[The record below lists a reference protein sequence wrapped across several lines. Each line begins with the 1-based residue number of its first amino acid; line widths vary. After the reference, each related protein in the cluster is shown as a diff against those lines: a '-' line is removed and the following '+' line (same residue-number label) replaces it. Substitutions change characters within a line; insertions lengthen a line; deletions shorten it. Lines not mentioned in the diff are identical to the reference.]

1 LQDSFVKYKNYNA
14 ARIAFLEKHTLKG
27 DAILFR
33 DIGNMEHAGPLFFDR
48 VFLLAKSPGDEERL
62 VRQLRERGIERIYEW
77 TTNPLNVRGF
87 NPYGMERPPAFPFP
101 AETKSCCSGSCRE
114 GSYYLVR
121 LNTRAELSAASSL
134 GGS

>member
-1 LQDSFVKYKNYNA
+1 VKYKNYNA
-14 ARIAFLEKHTLKG
+14 ARITFMEKHTSKG

-33 DIGNMEHAGPLFFDR
+33 DIGSMEHSGPLFFDR

-77 TTNPLNVRGF
+77 TTNPLSVRGF
-87 NPYGMERPPAFPFP
+87 NPYGGESPPAFPFP
-101 AETKSCCSGSCRE
+101 AGMKSCCSGSCRE

-121 LNTRAELSAASSL
+121 LDTRIQLSAASGL
-134 GGS
+134 GGL